1 MKIGLF
7 GRTSLITRSTMQ
19 LGFIVLSL
27 LGPAAGVSF
36 GQSSPDLKAVLE
48 GVSQA
53 YGTLSRYEVVE
64 TTTTELGGGNE
75 KGLLK
80 STIRIAAEGPNKF
93 RLEGEES
100 AEINGLWTD
109 SGHGPIITVNDGTNA
124 WEISPTANSYAKV
137 KPSDLPTIRMWARSA
152 EKGVFDTPLMLRREA
167 ANVTLVGE
175 ESLTLDANRIDC
187 FVLTLTLPDHPESTM
202 LWIEKGRFLI
212 RRIRSEQ
219 PASQETLGRSISI
232 TSDFPV
238 VNIGG
243 PLPES
248 MFVFSPP
255 PFAVEVDKV
264 RP

>member
-1 MKIGLF
+1 MKIGLL
-7 GRTSLITRSTMQ
+7 GHPSLVSHSAMR
-19 LGFIVLSL
+19 LGFFVLSL
-27 LGPAAGVSF
+27 LGPAVSFTF
-36 GQSSPDLKAVLE
+36 GQSSPDLKAVLD
-48 GVSQA
+48 GVSRA
-53 YGTLSRYEVVE
+53 YGNLSRYEVVE

-75 KGLLK
+75 RESIK
-80 STIRIAAEGPNKF
+80 SNIRIAAEEPNKF
-93 RLEGEES
+93 RLEGEEF
-100 AEINGLWTD
+100 AVINGLRTD
-109 SGHGPIITVNDGTNA
+109 SGHGPIITVNDGSNV

-137 KPSDLPTIRMWARSA
+137 KPSDLPTIRMWAKSA
-152 EKGVFDTPLMLRREA
+152 DKEVFETPLMLRREA
-167 ANVTLVGE
+167 ANVTLVRE
-175 ESLTLDANRIDC
+175 ESLTLDGNNMDC
-187 FVLTLTLPDHPESTM
+187 FVISLTLPNHPESRM

-219 PASQETLGRSISI
+219 PASQETLGRGISI

-264 RP
+264 R